1 MAKWLAITLFSM
13 ICFMVIL
20 LGLGYLLSENE
31 KSTAVLKV
39 QLAQQTQL
47 RQKKTHQRQNLNAL
61 SKAETAVDAAPKQ
74 TNAEIMQTF
83 ETTLIN
89 NLTCVTLTQCL
100 VVTVTFKNIN
110 CKLASNVIGASQL
123 KKIATNTI
131 TMDSCPIVTPNS
143 QLACQ
148 QNMCSLV
155 NRAD

>member
-1 MAKWLAITLFSM
+1 
-13 ICFMVIL
+13 
-20 LGLGYLLSENE
+20 
-31 KSTAVLKV
+31 
-39 QLAQQTQL
+39 
-47 RQKKTHQRQNLNAL
+47 
-61 SKAETAVDAAPKQ
+61 ETAVDAAPKQ

>member
-1 MAKWLAITLFSM
+1 MAKWLAITLFAM

-20 LGLGYLLSENE
+20 LGLGYFLSENE
-31 KSTAVLKV
+31 KSTVVLKD

-47 RQKKTHQRQNLNAL
+47 RQKKIHQRQNLNAY
-61 SKAETAVDAAPKQ
+61 SKAEKAVDAAPKQ

-100 VVTVTFKNIN
+100 VVTVKFKNIN

-131 TMDSCPIVTPNS
+131 TMDNCPIVTPNS

-148 QNMCSLV
+148 QNICSLV